1 MAADG
6 KRKTTGALGVVLA
19 LALTVVVAGGAAYG
33 AYAAASA
40 QPGPAG
46 ETAAAAAHDTTLSVF
61 AAPAVQTVRMP
72 EENAA
77 SAQTWRS
84 SGVSCGK
91 KTRPKARSVRITRP
105 SNRSTVLWSAASSA
119 AGRAH
124 ILS

>member
-46 ETAAAAAHDTTLSVF
+46 ETA
-61 AAPAVQTVRMP
+61 
-72 EENAA
+72 E
-77 SAQTWRS
+77 
-84 SGVSCGK
+84 
-91 KTRPKARSVRITRP
+91 I
-105 SNRSTVLWSAASSA
+105 
-119 AGRAH
+119 GRAH
-124 ILS
+124 V